1 MFLEEKKVI
10 KLGNRKESLS
20 LKEMGLPEPK
30 SKFWEGDGLTLPN
43 NFDIYSSDTPGVY
56 ENSDQ
61 FNVLFESDKSF
72 NFPILLYIQLYKDTY
87 DSNDLNYVTKE
98 VLTFQRKYIQN
109 LYEVNQWKDK
119 KTVTGDLKK
128 GLLPLSSTM
137 DWLYESFIHTL
148 S

>member
-61 FNVLFESDKSF
+61 FNVL
-72 NFPILLYIQLYKDTY
+72 QLYKDTY